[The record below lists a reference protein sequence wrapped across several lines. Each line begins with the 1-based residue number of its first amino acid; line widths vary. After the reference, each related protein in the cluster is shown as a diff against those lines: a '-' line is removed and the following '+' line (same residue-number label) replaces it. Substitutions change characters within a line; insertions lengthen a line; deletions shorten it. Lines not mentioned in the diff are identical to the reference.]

1 MIDKELDDDKL
12 QLRHFKFTKELG
24 EGSFGQVF
32 LAMCTKNNR
41 MYALKVFK
49 KKKLVMNK
57 QIKFAIS

>member
-12 QLRHFKFTKELG
+12 QLRHFRFIKELG

-32 LAMCTKNNR
+32 LARCSKNNQ